1 MTPTARTKKLLEAD
15 GYVVAIVEKW
25 IPFSK
30 PPRRLDLFGFIDLLA
45 MRPGE
50 LIGVQV
56 TSTSN
61 ISARI
66 HKIEQSPY
74 RDWWVSTGSRL
85 EVHGWSKKAQGK
97 RKIWTLTRKVLA
109 SGQPR

>member
-1 MTPTARTKKLLEAD
+1 MTMTPTARTKRMLEAD

-25 IPFSK
+25 NAFARI
-30 PPRRLDLFGFIDLLA
+30 RQDLFGFIDLLA
-45 MRPGE
+45 MKPGV
-50 LIGVQV
+50 LLAVQV
-56 TSTSN
+56 TSTGN

-85 EVHGWSKKAQGK
+85 EVHGWGKKTQGK